1 MPLPS
6 SVVATPIWCCSWSIP
21 CKWLVFVYVF
31 VAVFRPYAMP
41 SAGFLPFLQTVMCD
55 LGDDDK
61 GGVVS
66 DLPNFPNATWGST
79 LVAMES
85 YG

>member
-1 MPLPS
+1 MGIFPEARAHLSQTVVFWP
-6 SVVATPIWCCSWSIP
+6 SVVNLLMFVC
-21 CKWLVFVYVF
+21 VFA
-31 VAVFRPYAMP
+31 AVFRPYAMP

-66 DLPNFPNATWGST
+66 DLPSFPNAT
-79 LVAMES
+79 
-85 YG
+85 

>member
-1 MPLPS
+1 M
-6 SVVATPIWCCSWSIP
+6 
-21 CKWLVFVYVF
+21 FVCVF

-66 DLPNFPNATWGST
+66 DLPSFPNAT
-79 LVAMES
+79 
-85 YG
+85 